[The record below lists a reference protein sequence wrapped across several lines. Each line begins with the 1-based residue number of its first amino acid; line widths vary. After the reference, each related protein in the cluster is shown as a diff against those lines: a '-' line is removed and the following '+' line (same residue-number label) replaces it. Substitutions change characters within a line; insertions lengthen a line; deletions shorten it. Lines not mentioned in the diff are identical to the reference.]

1 MHIEGLDDD
10 EQAVVIVKDQLEVL
24 AGMLND
30 FDASDFFINEPVKQ
44 LKCLKKAANFMMQT
58 EEKQLRFMHNAKK
71 LKQAYNLCTSNKK
84 ITQEERDYIY
94 FYMAVRSVIYKF
106 TKGDAPDA
114 TQMNAR
120 VRQLIEDALSS
131 EGIEEVFKIKETNK
145 LIDIFSESYIE
156 KIKALPLENMKVK
169 ILERLIKQKIE
180 EFKKV
185 NKIKGVDFSKKIKA
199 IIDKYNERS
208 NTVKIEHPNNNSINN
223 LIPLGEG
230 SYALTYKYYDD
241 FYNRDF
247 VVKRAKK
254 NLSEKE
260 LKRFKQEFEIMK
272 SLNSP
277 YIVDVY
283 SYNDDNN
290 SYIME
295 YMDFTLDKFIR
306 LNNDKIS
313 SGVRKSIILQLLKA
327 CKYLHEKGY
336 LHRDLSPSNV
346 LIKTY
351 DDVLVVKIADFG
363 LAKNPTN
370 ELTTVNTEFKGYF
383 NDPNLKLEGFNNYAM
398 PHEIYALTMLIYF
411 ISTGKTNTSQ
421 IDNVKLKR
429 FVQKG
434 LGDKANRYKSVDELC
449 EAFKNI

>member
-1 MHIEGLDDD
+1 M
-10 EQAVVIVKDQLEVL
+10 
-24 AGMLND
+24 
-30 FDASDFFINEPVKQ
+30 
-44 LKCLKKAANFMMQT
+44 
-58 EEKQLRFMHNAKK
+58 
-71 LKQAYNLCTSNKK
+71 
-84 ITQEERDYIY
+84 
-94 FYMAVRSVIYKF
+94 
-106 TKGDAPDA
+106 
-114 TQMNAR
+114 
-120 VRQLIEDALSS
+120 SS
-131 EGIEEVFKIKETNK
+131 SGGSTIPENM
-145 LIDIFSESYIE
+145 E
-156 KIKALPLENMKVK
+156 KIELYYKAP
-169 ILERLIKQKIE
+169 IFIK
-180 EFKKV
+180 
-185 NKIKGVDFSKKIKA
+185 
-199 IIDKYNERS
+199 S
-208 NTVKIEHPNNNSINN
+208 NTVKIEYPNNNSVNN
-223 LIPLGEG
+223 LMPLGEG
-230 SYALTYKYYDD
+230 SYALTYRYHDNFYD
-241 FYNRDF
+241 RDF
-247 VVKRAKK
+247 VVKKAKK

-277 YIVDVY
+277 YIVDIY
-283 SYNDDNN
+283 SYNDDDN

-295 YMDFTLDKFIR
+295 YMDFTLDKYLR
-306 LNNDKIS
+306 LNNDKIP
-313 SGVRKSIILQLLKA
+313 SGLRKSICLQLLKA

-336 LHRDLSPSNV
+336 LHRDLSPTNV

-411 ISTGKTNTSQ
+411 ILTGKTNTSK

-434 LGDKANRYKSVDELC
+434 LENKANRYKSVDELC